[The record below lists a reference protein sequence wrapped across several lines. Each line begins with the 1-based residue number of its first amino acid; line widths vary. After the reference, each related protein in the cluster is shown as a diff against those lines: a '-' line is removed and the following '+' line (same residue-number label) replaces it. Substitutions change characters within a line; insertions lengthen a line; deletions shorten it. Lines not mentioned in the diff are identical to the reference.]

1 MSSLQLCIIN
11 ANLTSTGHR
20 CLTIEFRS
28 FYFYS
33 LEIGCDCNN
42 GDCVAACVIRVTSRC
57 ICTRFIRRYIVKKGL
72 FVRGIAIAHVLE
84 ITNDDEIDS
93 EHRNINFVRTLCISV
108 YFVTYDELYLTVTRF
123 VDFPFINKL
132 SHYRLLCVSYKA

>member
-1 MSSLQLCIIN
+1 MLSLQLCIIN

-20 CLTIEFRS
+20 YLTIEFRS
-28 FYFYS
+28 FHFYS

-57 ICTRFIRRYIVKKGL
+57 ICTRYIIYQTLHSKKL
-72 FVRGIAIAHVLE
+72 FVCGIAIAHVLE
-84 ITNDDEIDS
+84 ITNDDETDS
-93 EHRNINFVRTLCISV
+93 EHHNINFVRTLCISV

-132 SHYRLLCVSYKA
+132 SHYRLLCLV

>member
-1 MSSLQLCIIN
+1 MVAIVITATVSPPV
-11 ANLTSTGHR
+11 
-20 CLTIEFRS
+20 S
-28 FYFYS
+28 FE
-33 LEIGCDCNN
+33 LLR
-42 GDCVAACVIRVTSRC
+42 VIFARDIS
-57 ICTRFIRRYIVKKGL
+57 FIRRYIVKKGL

-84 ITNDDEIDS
+84 ITNDDETDS